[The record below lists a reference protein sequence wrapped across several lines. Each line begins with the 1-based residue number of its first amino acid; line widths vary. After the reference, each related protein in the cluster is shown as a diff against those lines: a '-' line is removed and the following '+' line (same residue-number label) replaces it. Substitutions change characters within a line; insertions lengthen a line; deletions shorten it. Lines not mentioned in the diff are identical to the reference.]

1 MTGAMPGAIEKVQ
14 SNIVLRLVLYYAML
28 AIVAVVL
35 LNFLPAP
42 MQAAVNEA
50 VRPLLGMRVQPQ
62 QPAEGNILDLGSAAA
77 PMASGS
83 VLIMALIG
91 SVTALLLAVPISW
104 TYMFTKQK
112 KGYQQATVQSLIL
125 LPVVVALVA
134 AVVQNSVALA
144 FSLAGVVA
152 AVRFRVTLDDSKDAV
167 FVFAVMAMGLA
178 SGVSLEIASV
188 LSVLF
193 VSVTLVL
200 WYTDY
205 ARTPPSLEG
214 ERAQKHMERAL
225 AIANRTSQFVAR
237 LDKEILDS
245 MAPAQL
251 EALQSRLDKRRSK
264 IEKKSKGGDEEEEGP
279 RFEGR
284 LNIKVSDP
292 DAAQSAVEGVLQA
305 GTKRYKMIR
314 MDRSDGE
321 ALMVYAVR
329 PKKGESLEGAA
340 QLVERDG
347 APYVAS
353 VEVERWA

>member
-14 SNIVLRLVLYYAML
+14 SNIVLRLVLYYAAL
-28 AIVAVVL
+28 AILAVVL
-35 LNFLPAP
+35 LTLLPEP
-42 MQAAVNEA
+42 LQSAVTRA
-50 VRPLLGMRVQPQ
+50 VQPLLGMSIQPVQSTT
-62 QPAEGNILDLGSAAA
+62 LDLGAAGS

-83 VLIMALIG
+83 VLIMALIA
-91 SVTALLLAVPISW
+91 STTALLLSVPISW

-125 LPVVVALVA
+125 LPLVVALVA

-167 FVFAVMAMGLA
+167 FVFAVMALGLA
-178 SGVSLEIASV
+178 SGVSLEIAAV

-193 VSVTLVL
+193 VVVVLVL
-200 WYTDY
+200 WHTDY

-237 LDKEILDS
+237 LDKEIFDS

-251 EALQSRLDKRRSK
+251 EALQSRLEKRRSK
-264 IEKKSKGGDEEEEGP
+264 LDKKSKNGDEEEEEGP

-292 DAAQSAVEGVLQA
+292 DAAQSAVEGVLQS

-329 PKKGESLEGAA
+329 PKKGETLEGAA
-340 QLVERDG
+340 QMVERDG